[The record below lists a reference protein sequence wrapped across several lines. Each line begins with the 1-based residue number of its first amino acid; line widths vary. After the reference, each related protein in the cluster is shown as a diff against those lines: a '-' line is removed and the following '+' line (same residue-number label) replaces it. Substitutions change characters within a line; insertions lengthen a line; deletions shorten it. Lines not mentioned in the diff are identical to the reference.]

1 MTQHSRSLA
10 ASFWNFLDRNPKK
23 AAEIAFQVG
32 VVAGEVSR
40 LLGRNPKA
48 LSRHFVDMIPADYSA
63 KMLEYLPGAS
73 AKAKPRR
80 SAAKAR
86 TPRKQFAQR

>member
-1 MTQHSRSLA
+1 MREAAMTQHSSSPA

-32 VVAGEVSR
+32 VVAGEISR
-40 LLGRNPKA
+40 LLGRNPTA
-48 LSRHFVDMIPADYSA
+48 LSRHFVDMVPADYSA

-80 SAAKAR
+80 P
-86 TPRKQFAQR
+86 PRKRPKR